1 MNLLPLLL
9 NLTLPLQRA
18 RPLLPA
24 SHRDAGEPDWRSAYQ
39 RLRVEEQPPVDGLAM
54 PVPAPVAPR
63 GWPSVEP
70 DAAEA
75 RPPAARID
83 APRRPEPAVSM
94 PVWQPPPTPP
104 RDLGESPRRAAAQ
117 GQRAEDSPLP
127 QASPGPLPLPADVQ
141 PETPP
146 ASPGLSTS
154 ANLALA
160 RIEALRQLDE
170 PAPVARVWQVELPGA
185 AGPAWQLQVQQAQPQ
200 APLNLELRV
209 PPVAQSQ
216 ARQQLGDLD
225 KRLRDAGHDVLRSRL
240 RGARAPSRRWPV
252 DEVGS

>member
-9 NLTLPLQRA
+9 NLTAALQRA

-39 RLRVEEQPPVDGLAM
+39 RLRGEEQPPADVLPM
-54 PVPAPVAPR
+54 PLPTPVSPR
-63 GWPSVEP
+63 GWAEAQPE
-70 DAAEA
+70 AAEA
-75 RPPAARID
+75 HPPTARVD
-83 APRRPEPAVSM
+83 APRRPETVTS
-94 PVWQPPPTPP
+94 VWQPLPAAP
-104 RDLGESPRRAAAQ
+104 RGLGESPRRAA
-117 GQRAEDSPLP
+117 
-127 QASPGPLPLPADVQ
+127 GPLPRADDSPAPQAPPMPLPLAGDAK
-141 PETPP
+141 PEVAESRPAPPAP
-146 ASPGLSTS
+146 ASPTTE
-154 ANLALA
+154 
-160 RIEALRQLDE
+160 RIEALRQLNE
-170 PAPVARVWQVELPGA
+170 PAPVARVWQVELPG

-240 RGARAPSRRWPV
+240 RDSRRRGPV
-252 DEVGS
+252 EGVKA

>member
-9 NLTLPLQRA
+9 NLTLPLQRG

-39 RLRVEEQPPVDGLAM
+39 RLRGEEQPPVDEQAM
-54 PVPAPVAPR
+54 PLPTLTVPR
-63 GWPSVEP
+63 RWTEP
-70 DAAEA
+70 EPEAAEA
-75 RPPAARID
+75 RPSA
-83 APRRPEPAVSM
+83 APRG
-94 PVWQPPPTPP
+94 
-104 RDLGESPRRAAAQ
+104 LGESPRRAAALAP
-117 GQRAEDSPLP
+117 RADDSPLP
-127 QASPGPLPLPADVQ
+127 QAALAPLPLPADAK
-141 PETPP
+141 PELSEARPAPSTL
-146 ASPGLSTS
+146 ASP
-154 ANLALA
+154 AAA
-160 RIEALRQLDE
+160 RIEALLQRGE

>member
-9 NLTLPLQRA
+9 NLTLPLQRG

-39 RLRVEEQPPVDGLAM
+39 RLRGEEQPPVDEPVM
-54 PVPAPVAPR
+54 PMPTLTPPR
-63 GWPSVEP
+63 GGTESEP
-70 DAAEA
+70 EAAEA
-75 RPPAARID
+75 RTSTARID
-83 APRRPEPAVSM
+83 ASRRAAPA
-94 PVWQPPPTPP
+94 
-104 RDLGESPRRAAAQ
+104 RDPGESPRHAAAQ
-117 GQRAEDSPLP
+117 TPRAEDSPLL
-127 QASPGPLPLPADVQ
+127 QAAWAPLPLPAEF
-141 PETPP
+141 PAELSEARPAPSTL
-146 ASPGLSTS
+146 ASP
-154 ANLALA
+154 AAA
-160 RIEALRQLDE
+160 RIEALLQRGE
-170 PAPVARVWQVELPGA
+170 PAPVARVWQVELPG

-240 RGARAPSRRWPV
+240 RDSRGRGPV
-252 DEVGS
+252 EGVKG